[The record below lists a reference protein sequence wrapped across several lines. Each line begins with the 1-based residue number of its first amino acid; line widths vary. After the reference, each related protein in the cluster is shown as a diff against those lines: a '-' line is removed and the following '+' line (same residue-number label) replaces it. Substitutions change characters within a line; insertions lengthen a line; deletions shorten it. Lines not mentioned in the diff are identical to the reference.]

1 MLAPFAEVSEEL
13 GRLFCR
19 GFTGEEIQAFERAL
33 ERILDNL
40 TTADDC

>member
-33 ERILDNL
+33 ERILDSL
-40 TTADDC
+40 TMADDC